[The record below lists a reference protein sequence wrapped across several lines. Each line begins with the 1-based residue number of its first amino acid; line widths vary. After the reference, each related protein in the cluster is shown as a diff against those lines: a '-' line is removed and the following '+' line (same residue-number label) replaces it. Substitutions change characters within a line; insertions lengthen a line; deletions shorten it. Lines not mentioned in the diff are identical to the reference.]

1 MYSSV
6 KSPKNGS
13 QERSSALKRNWNLK
27 LVGGMMG
34 KLLLKKRDKQTDST
48 DDLKGYFIIWGCPM
62 FNVIVYCF
70 RSNTSDVIP
79 LPHYSALGTY
89 CNNII
94 IIITSY

>member
-48 DDLKGYFIIWGCPM
+48 DDLKGYFE
-62 FNVIVYCF
+62 FNLGLSHVQCYCLLF
-70 RSNTSDVIP
+70 SFE
-79 LPHYSALGTY
+79 HE
-89 CNNII
+89 
-94 IIITSY
+94 